1 MRFTIHSKAASTSLK
16 MIIAFTGEA
25 DCDLFLSS
33 PALSELR
40 FFKKQPQMHFGE
52 SGLLF
57 SRLFPVHFSEKATAK
72 CILGNQGCSFQGFS
86 LCISQKRQLQD
97 TFYGIR
103 VAFSARYNDV
113 LQEKSN
119 LDWCF

>member
-1 MRFTIHSKAASTSLK
+1 
-16 MIIAFTGEA
+16 
-25 DCDLFLSS
+25 
-33 PALSELR
+33 
-40 FFKKQPQMHFGE
+40 MHFGE

-57 SRLFPVHFSEKATAK
+57 SRLFPMHFSEKATAK
-72 CILGNQGCSFQGFS
+72 CILGNQGCSFPDFS